1 MNHPTHPIF
10 IPMHTEAYLPLEILI
25 ASYILLN
32 VIYCILYLI
41 KLISF
46 FLKKKE
52 VSLFSYL
59 FVEDEWANP
68 LSQFFIFT
76 NGLAL
81 FFYLTIKIANFL

>member
-1 MNHPTHPIF
+1 
-10 IPMHTEAYLPLEILI
+10 MHTEAYLPLEILI